1 MSSTAGKKDPD
12 VPGSFYLSLIQEDGM
27 KNTAFTW
34 RIHSGEREKLVR
46 LLDFIEHAL
55 DALEYNENSQM
66 EISYLPTENL
76 IRLMTLVPGQPP
88 LTQILI
94 CEADGEI
101 ELA

>member
-1 MSSTAGKKDPD
+1 MENLWEQYP
-12 VPGSFYLSLIQEDGM
+12 EDGM

-34 RIHSGEREKLVR
+34 RIHSAEREKLVH
-46 LLDFIEHAL
+46 LLDFMEHAL

-94 CEADGEI
+94 CEADE
-101 ELA
+101 ENEPA